1 MVVGSMIK
9 YQVKSA
15 KAQSCVNSFV
25 PRERNEVRQDQ
36 SRLQT
41 TANAAPA
48 SNATARGFKTSSF
61 FKNINWNDERVKR
74 NLLRKIYK

>member
-36 SRLQT
+36 SRPQA
-41 TANAAPA
+41 TANAAP
-48 SNATARGFKTSSF
+48 TARGFKTSSF

-74 NLLRKIYK
+74 NLLRKTYK